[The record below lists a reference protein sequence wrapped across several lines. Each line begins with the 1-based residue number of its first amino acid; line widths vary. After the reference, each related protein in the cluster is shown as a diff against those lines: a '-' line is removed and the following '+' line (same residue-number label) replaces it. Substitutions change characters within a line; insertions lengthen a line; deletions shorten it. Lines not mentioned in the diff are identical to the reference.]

1 MQKVFTNSEE
11 RRSPVLNFVKFQ
23 RQAHY
28 RSLRCACSL
37 CQKIRSLYLPLK
49 KQFTGLFC
57 SAEFYH
63 EFFRNKLLFFINS
76 TQSIDISVREMR
88 VICKIVFVH
97 NVIISVTVSAY
108 TECMTGLVQDNR
120 IYLSICAHLI

>member
-76 TQSIDISVREMR
+76 TQSIDISVRQ
-88 VICKIVFVH
+88 VCIICKIVFIH
-97 NVIISVTVSAY
+97 YIIISAAVTAY
-108 TECMTGLVQDNR
+108 SKSMTCFMQNNR
-120 IYLSICAHLI
+120 INLCISEHSV